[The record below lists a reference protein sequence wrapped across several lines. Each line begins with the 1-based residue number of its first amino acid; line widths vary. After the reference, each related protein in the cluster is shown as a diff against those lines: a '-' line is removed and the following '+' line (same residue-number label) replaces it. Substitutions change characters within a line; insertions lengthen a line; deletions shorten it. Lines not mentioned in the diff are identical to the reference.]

1 MKEDNVLEGIVRSVK
16 FMLQQYLL
24 ACFYLSFFRNWLSIV
39 LLMLNIQ
46 IINDFHNKLVELVDK
61 KSMVYVIELLCV
73 VLVGLTLVKF
83 GYYSVSNVL
92 TKLPI

>member
-1 MKEDNVLEGIVRSVK
+1 
-16 FMLQQYLL
+16 
-24 ACFYLSFFRNWLSIV
+24 
-39 LLMLNIQ
+39 MLNIQ

>member
-1 MKEDNVLEGIVRSVK
+1 MILSDSVWQFERHLTIMKEDNVLEGIVQSVK

-61 KSMVYVIELLCV
+61 KAWFM
-73 VLVGLTLVKF
+73 
-83 GYYSVSNVL
+83 
-92 TKLPI
+92 